1 MNWYFM
7 GWLLAPTLAQD
18 GLAVSRNSSRK
29 QTKSLISNKKDGLGR
44 PFFTSRA
51 PARPAYSE

>member
-1 MNWYFM
+1 M

-29 QTKSLISNKKDGLGR
+29 QTKSLISNKKDGLRR